1 MTYKMSDIYEF
12 LEYRIQTLILNLG
25 QRMNTYSYII
35 IGMLAVVIILEII
48 LLINQR
54 KIKKIQK
61 EIMRDELK
69 KMLKELIEE
78 K

>member
-54 KIKKIQK
+54 KIRKIQK